1 MLFRSYDPATAA
13 TDKAVPLSLKIDIG
27 QSFIPTTVE
36 KVYEQVFADLQE
48 AEKYMQVEQQ
58 TGAYLYRFS
67 KKALK
72 AFQAR
77 VYLYHQDWKQ
87 AQETAESLLAACPLE
102 DLTTTEA
109 QPWTYTSKE
118 AILALET
125 VSSTVMKEDMYVL
138 DNISGKF
145 NQIKEGDKYVDARLG
160 NYFVDKYGTWYCN
173 KGGNKNEK
181 VTFRSAEL
189 WLIAAEAAAH
199 REGQLPAAK
208 EYLLTLL
215 QKRLA
220 ESYYNERKAEIETMN
235 QEQLLADIMEER
247 ARELVFEGHRWFDL
261 RRTTRPEVIKN
272 YMDADWNSLTVTI
285 RQDDPKYIIPYPKEA
300 IQNNPE
306 LNN

>member
-1 MLFRSYDPATAA
+1 M
-13 TDKAVPLSLKIDIG
+13 
-27 QSFIPTTVE
+27 
-36 KVYEQVFADLQE
+36 
-48 AEKYMQVEQQ
+48 
-58 TGAYLYRFS
+58 
-67 KKALK
+67 
-72 AFQAR
+72 
-77 VYLYHQDWKQ
+77 
-87 AQETAESLLAACPLE
+87 
-102 DLTTTEA
+102 
-109 QPWTYTSKE
+109 
-118 AILALET
+118 
-125 VSSTVMKEDMYVL
+125 

-160 NYFVDKYGTWYCN
+160 NYLVDKYGTWYCN

>member
-1 MLFRSYDPATAA
+1 
-13 TDKAVPLSLKIDIG
+13 
-27 QSFIPTTVE
+27 
-36 KVYEQVFADLQE
+36 
-48 AEKYMQVEQQ
+48 
-58 TGAYLYRFS
+58 
-67 KKALK
+67 
-72 AFQAR
+72 
-77 VYLYHQDWKQ
+77 
-87 AQETAESLLAACPLE
+87 
-102 DLTTTEA
+102 
-109 QPWTYTSKE
+109 
-118 AILALET
+118 
-125 VSSTVMKEDMYVL
+125 MYVL

-160 NYFVDKYGTWYCN
+160 NYLVDKYGTWYCN

-261 RRTTRPEVIKN
+261 RRTTRPEVIK
-272 YMDADWNSLTVTI
+272 TI
-285 RQDDPKYIIPYPKEA
+285 WMPIGIRLRLRSGRTIPSILFLIRKKRFRIIR
-300 IQNNPE
+300 N
-306 LNN
+306 

>member
-1 MLFRSYDPATAA
+1 MDLYVERSDTCF
-13 TDKAVPLSLKIDIG
+13 G
-27 QSFIPTTVE
+27 N
-36 KVYEQVFADLQE
+36 
-48 AEKYMQVEQQ
+48 
-58 TGAYLYRFS
+58 G
-67 KKALK
+67 
-72 AFQAR
+72 
-77 VYLYHQDWKQ
+77 
-87 AQETAESLLAACPLE
+87 
-102 DLTTTEA
+102 
-109 QPWTYTSKE
+109 
-118 AILALET
+118 
-125 VSSTVMKEDMYVL
+125 
-138 DNISGKF
+138 

-160 NYFVDKYGTWYCN
+160 NYLVDKYGTWYCN

-247 ARELVFEGHRWFDL
+247 VRELVFEGHRWFDL

>member
-1 MLFRSYDPATAA
+1 M
-13 TDKAVPLSLKIDIG
+13 
-27 QSFIPTTVE
+27 E

-160 NYFVDKYGTWYCN
+160 NYLVDKYGTWYCN

-247 ARELVFEGHRWFDL
+247 ARELVCEGHRWFDL